1 MDTYVSTKEHHHT
14 ISMVNLKGWRRNEVR
29 VQIYLLKVGK
39 CIQNESKPDKSHHV
53 KLVIVHSVERKT
65 PRLDESVVQQKKP
78 KSSPKT
84 QIQNRLHHSPTRYP
98 SSKWS
103 EAAKYSQISREQ
115 ADEKRRF
122 YIDTQ
127 WTTSQQTR
135 NRARFKKGHATVT
148 LYFSACQNLKNH
160 RCSFFFPLFFF
171 FGRVS

>member
-14 ISMVNLKGWRRNEVR
+14 ISMVNLRGWRRNEVR

-65 PRLDESVVQQKKP
+65 PRLDESVVQQKKKP
-78 KSSPKT
+78 KSNPNT
-84 QIQNRLHHSPTRYP
+84 QVQNRLHHSLTRYP

-115 ADEKRRF
+115 ADEKCRF

-127 WTTSQQTR
+127 WTTSQQNR

-148 LYFSACQNLKNH
+148 LHFSAYQNLKKINK
-160 RCSFFFPLFFF
+160 
-171 FGRVS
+171 

>member
-14 ISMVNLKGWRRNEVR
+14 ISMVNLRGWRRNEVR

-53 KLVIVHSVERKT
+53 SDSPQCRKEN
-65 PRLDESVVQQKKP
+65 PSSWWVSCAAKKKP
-78 KSSPKT
+78 KSNPNT
-84 QIQNRLHHSPTRYP
+84 QVQNRLHHSLTRYP

-115 ADEKRRF
+115 ADEKCRF

-127 WTTSQQTR
+127 WTTSQQNR
-135 NRARFKKGHATVT
+135 NRARFKKRTRNCHFVF
-148 LYFSACQNLKNH
+148 LSLSKPQENK
-160 RCSFFFPLFFF
+160 
-171 FGRVS
+171 